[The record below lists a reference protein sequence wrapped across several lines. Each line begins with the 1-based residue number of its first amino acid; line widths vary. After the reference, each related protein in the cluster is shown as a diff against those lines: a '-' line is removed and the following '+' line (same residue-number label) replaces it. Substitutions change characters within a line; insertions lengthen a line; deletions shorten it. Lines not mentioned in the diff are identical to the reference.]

1 MCGIAGFFSQQ
12 GFDSALLP
20 AASRWM
26 RHRGPDGEG
35 FSMLDAQ
42 GQMKAFSGN
51 ETSENCRNGRYS
63 WLPKEDWTQMPQTVG
78 GFVHRR
84 LAIIAPDE
92 GGHQPQCDITARYW
106 ITYNGE
112 IYNYIELRSE
122 LEKLGQTFQT
132 GSDTEVIL
140 SAYLTWGA
148 DCLQRFNGMWAF
160 AIYDTVEQ
168 SIFASRDRFG
178 VKPFYFVHREGRFAF
193 ASEYRVLTGS
203 RWASLKLN
211 PEAVYD
217 YFVFSEIEYQ
227 AKGFFADITELEP
240 ASYLKYHLPSG
251 KLSIHKYY
259 ALPYVADRAA
269 FDLSDAEVYER
280 TLFELERAVKLRLRA
295 DVEVGSCLSGGL
307 DSSAIVALMRRHL
320 PAGHPLNVYT
330 AIFPGTAVDE
340 SAFASEMATHVNA
353 IQHTVQ
359 PDAQQLWADFESFS
373 AALDIPI
380 WSTSTFAQY
389 SVMRKVAESGL
400 KVVLDGQGG
409 DELFAGYPY
418 HSYFF
423 RKAAP
428 YLDPHEARLLGG
440 RKFQFHQWLR
450 YEGIFKAGNQVAAR
464 FYRRYFPGL
473 KYLRNEFYYQHLG
486 RFAHPAGRQ
495 WPDLNSRLAWEM
507 QNTTLKAYLRCE
519 DRCSMHFGVESR
531 TPFADDHLL
540 AEWAMS
546 IPGRLKIKQGSG
558 KVVLREALKGL
569 MPENVRLRRDK
580 KGYSTP
586 NNQWIRE
593 LTPVLPELFKGG
605 EWEAYINKPLLLK
618 DFNQFFNPRHNVD
631 DGRIFKFLSFVTWM
645 NGLNKQEFFP

>member
-1 MCGIAGFFSQQ
+1 MCGIAGFFSHQA
-12 GFDSALLP
+12 FNSALLQH
-20 AASRWM
+20 ASKWM
-26 RHRGPDGEG
+26 QHRGPDGEG
-35 FSMLDAQ
+35 FSLLNEQ
-42 GQMKAFSGN
+42 GQMKAFAGK
-51 ETSENCRNGRYS
+51 ETRENCRNARFS
-63 WLPKEDWTQMPQTVG
+63 WLPEAELTHHPQTNG

-92 GGHQPQCDITARYW
+92 GGHQPQSDHSARYW

-112 IYNYIELRSE
+112 IYNYPELRTE
-122 LEKLGQTFQT
+122 LENLGQTFQT

-140 SAYLTWGA
+140 SAYIVWGA
-148 DCLQRFNGMWAF
+148 NCLQRFNGMWAF
-160 AIYDTVEQ
+160 AIYDSVEQ
-168 SIFASRDRFG
+168 NIFASRDRFG
-178 VKPFYFVHREGRFAF
+178 VKPFYYVQREGRFAF

-203 RWASLKLN
+203 RWASQKLN

-217 YFVFSEIEYQ
+217 YFVFSEIEYES
-227 AKGFFADITELEP
+227 KGFFTDITELEP
-240 ASYLKYHLPSG
+240 ASYLEYHIPSE
-251 KLSIHKYY
+251 KLKVHKYY
-259 ALPYVADRAA
+259 ALPYVADRSAS
-269 FDLSDAEVYER
+269 DLSEADVHER

-307 DSSAIVALMRRHL
+307 DSSSIVSLMRKNL
-320 PAGHPLNVYT
+320 PFGHPLHVYT
-330 AIFPGTAVDE
+330 AVFPGTAFDE
-340 SAFASEMATHVNA
+340 SAFATEMASHVNA

-359 PDAQQLWADFESFS
+359 PDSFQLWEDLERFS
-373 AALDIPI
+373 TALDLPI

-389 SVMRKVAESGL
+389 SVMRKVSETGL

-428 YLDPHEARLLGG
+428 YLDAHEAKLLGG

-450 YEGIFKAGNQVAAR
+450 YEGIFKAGNHVAAR

-473 KYLRNEFYYQHLG
+473 KYLRNDFYYKHVG
-486 RFAHPAGRQ
+486 RFAHPAGRR

-540 AEWAMS
+540 VEWALS
-546 IPGRLKIKQGSG
+546 IPGRLKIKHGSG
-558 KVVLREALKGL
+558 KVVLREAMKGL

-605 EWEAYINKPLLLK
+605 AWEEYIDKSLLLR
-618 DFNQFFNPRHNVD
+618 DFNSFFSPKHNVD
-631 DGRIFKFLSFVTWM
+631 DGRIFKFISFVSWI
-645 NGLNKQEFFP
+645 NGLNKQDFFP